1 MRYRLVI
8 PFLILLLCAAIQAN
22 ARGIV
27 ACAGGGVSAP
37 AGVTIDNVTTATQT
51 TADQS
56 FSHSQGD
63 LTNGV
68 AILIVAWLVNASTSA
83 TATYD
88 GNAMTE
94 IESQTGS
101 ATKFTIWKYDLGT
114 SSAGNKAVVVDF
126 DDSMYGSHAVL
137 MTFSGAA
144 QSTTYTDG
152 GSSGY
157 TNTRSVTLATSAGSI
172 MVGGISFSTNV
183 TLTGNATEIYKANA
197 SAMSS
202 FFQRA
207 SGTGGNVTLQFD
219 SSGSFWNAAAAVVV
233 PSAGD

>member
-1 MRYRLVI
+1 MKRLI
-8 PFLILLLCAAIQAN
+8 FIFAFLIACSAIQAN
-22 ARGIV
+22 ARGIMTMCGAGV
-27 ACAGGGVSAP
+27 AG
-37 AGVTIDNVTTATQT
+37 GVTIDNTTTATQT
-51 TADQS
+51 TADHS
-56 FSHSQGD
+56 FSHAQGN

-68 AILIVAWLVNASTSA
+68 AILIVSWIKNAATSA
-83 TATYD
+83 TATYG
-88 GNAMTE
+88 GNAMTL
-94 IESQTGS
+94 IEEQVGG
-101 ATKFTIWKYDLGT
+101 ANYVTIWKYDLGT
-114 SSAGNKAVVVDF
+114 SAAGSKDVVVDF
-126 DDSMYGSHAVL
+126 NDTMYGSHAVL

-172 MVGGISFSTNV
+172 MVGGISFSNNV

-207 SGTGGNVTLQFD
+207 SGTGGNVILQFD
-219 SSGSFWNAAAAVVV
+219 SSGTHWNAAAAVVV
-233 PSAGD
+233 LQVGD